1 MIYYEKLGLLQLL
14 SLWLTKK
21 RVFYG
26 SKTVA
31 TRLFE
36 KLNLK
41 LKVDAEIISFGD
53 VQAATN
59 IRREAYQMAELYLDK
74 VEGKQWAAEL
84 SGYLAI
90 DFDLIRKKFFFD
102 ELYTK
107 YEFIELVLRYAQEHP
122 NESHLIY
129 VDKQFLEPY
138 EDKLNGKVKVRV
150 LRAFDAVNFLT
161 IFLLPGF
168 LNYFWRK
175 NGVAGDKCFNNQIIC
190 GIDGEKLY
198 EMFSNIFQSFPS
210 KEFVIE
216 KNRATEEFSN
226 DRLNELQIK
235 VLGLTKGDYLYLHDA
250 AYKFISCCLKHY
262 KETSIFGSKLF
273 RIFYALIVGRAAT
286 IQGAG
291 NLFFT
296 YEHSLLTQ
304 DVRNEF
310 LKSGGNR
317 SIFVPMNA
325 HATPRYFHYEI
336 FVNYDVMCAA
346 GKHIEDLYKERKSLT
361 NIFLPTGSYDSH
373 RGSVRVRDK
382 AERITRLKLFKG
394 NSVAITILSSG
405 ICDPT
410 YSHEV
415 RLMKLARDL
424 SGQRGVKVFVRMK
437 PVLPIA
443 KYADFYDTH
452 TAGCDSILL
461 TFSEYELM
469 DFLEVT
475 DLFVTSISNSACD
488 LALCGGQV
496 MFIDYMKEPDLQLFR
511 SVVKEVVFTEEESF
525 QSIMD
530 WVNDSEHGAFR
541 AKHKEIMRKLTSYLG
556 YQFPDFDS
564 YRENLLA
571 QLRLTFKNH
580 PALVAIEGHQSGG
593 AGSVH

>member
-14 SLWLTKK
+14 SLRLTKK
-21 RVFYG
+21 HVFYG
-26 SKTVA
+26 SKSIA
-31 TRLFE
+31 TRLIE
-36 KLNLK
+36 KLNIK
-41 LKVDAEIISFGD
+41 TNAKIITFGD
-53 VQAATN
+53 VQTATN
-59 IRREAYQMAELYLDK
+59 IRRDAYQTAELYLDK
-74 VEGKQWAAEL
+74 VGGKQWAAEL
-84 SGYLAI
+84 SGYLGI
-90 DFDLIRKKFFFD
+90 DFSLIVIKFFFD

-138 EDKLNGKVKVRV
+138 EDKLNGKVKVRI

-168 LNYFWRK
+168 LNIFWRK
-175 NGVAGDKCFNNQIIC
+175 NGVAGDKCFNDQIIY

-216 KNRATEEFSN
+216 KRRATEEFSN
-226 DRLNELQIK
+226 ERLNELQIK
-235 VLGLTKGDYLYLHDA
+235 VLGLTKGDYLYLRNA
-250 AYKFISCCLKHY
+250 TYKFIFCCLKHY
-262 KETSIFGSKLF
+262 KETSIYGSKLF
-273 RIFYALIVGRAAT
+273 RIFYALIVGKAAA
-286 IQGAG
+286 IQGTG

-373 RGSVRVRDK
+373 RGSVRDRNK
-382 AERITRLKLFKG
+382 AERIARLNAFKG
-394 NSVAITILSSG
+394 NSVAITILSPG
-405 ICDPT
+405 ICDLT

-424 SGQRGVKVFVRMK
+424 SRQHGVKVFVRMK

-443 KYADFYDTH
+443 KYADFYNTH

-469 DFLEVT
+469 DFLDVT

-511 SVVKEVVFTEEESF
+511 SVVKEVVFTEDESF

-530 WVNDSEHGAFR
+530 WVNDSEHGEFR
-541 AKHKEIMRKLTSYLG
+541 AKHKEIMHKLTDYLG

-580 PALVAIEGHQSGG
+580 PALMAIEGSQSGG
-593 AGSVH
+593 SVSVH